1 MLLKPEATGRP
12 GGQGTIGEG
21 DLRVTDAAIAAA
33 SVDVVLHG
41 VPIVRGA
48 SFAVRPGEMV
58 AILGNNGSGKTTLMR
73 ALLGLVPHHGEISL
87 FGTRLE
93 EFRTWN
99 RIGYVPQ
106 RGGILVQQATAREVV
121 ASGRLGTRRPFLPA
135 SAADRAAVDA
145 ALAEVGLADRAR
157 YPFVRLSGGQQQRVL
172 IARALA
178 TGADLM
184 VWDEPLAGVDQKTQE
199 LLAGVAARLKDRGA
213 TIVMVLHELGCFRK
227 LIDRS
232 IVLADG
238 RVMPPGYSHHEHD
251 HGHDDEPGHDHAE
264 HDHRAVHGGH
274 EVDELERPHT
284 THTGLEEVG

>member
-1 MLLKPEATGRP
+1 MLLNDEPTSTVAAAT
-12 GGQGTIGEG
+12 T
-21 DLRVTDAAIAAA
+21 TADAAVTAA
-33 SVDVVLHG
+33 SVDVVLNG
-41 VPIVRGA
+41 VPIVREA
-48 SFAVRPGEMV
+48 SLEIRPGEMV

-73 ALLGLVPHHGEISL
+73 ALLGLVPHRGRIAL
-87 FGTRLE
+87 FGTDLHD
-93 EFRTWN
+93 FRDW
-99 RIGYVPQ
+99 RRVGYVPQ

-121 ASGRLGTRRPFLPA
+121 ASGRLSRRRAFLPA
-135 SAADRAAVDA
+135 SAADRRAVDD

-184 VWDEPLAGVDQKTQE
+184 LWDEPLAGVDRNTQE
-199 LLAGVAARLKDRGA
+199 LLAGVAGRLKARGA
-213 TIVMVLHELGCFRK
+213 TIVMVLHELGCFRP

-251 HGHDDEPGHDHAE
+251 HDDHDHDHE
-264 HDHRAVHGGH
+264 GHDHRAAHGGH
-274 EVDELERPHT
+274 EIDEVERPHT
-284 THTGLEEVG
+284 TRTGLEVG

>member
-1 MLLKPEATGRP
+1 MLLTEAP
-12 GGQGTIGEG
+12 AS
-21 DLRVTDAAIAAA
+21 TDAVVEAA
-33 SVDVVLHG
+33 SVDVVLNG
-41 VPIVRGA
+41 IPIVRGA
-48 SFAVRPGEMV
+48 SLEIRPGEMV

-73 ALLGLVPHHGEISL
+73 ALLGLIPHQGEISL
-87 FGTRLE
+87 FGTPLDHFTDWSRL
-93 EFRTWN
+93 
-99 RIGYVPQ
+99 GYVPQ

-135 SAADRAAVDA
+135 SAADRKAVDA
-145 ALAEVGLADRAR
+145 ALAEVGLADRAG

-184 VWDEPLAGVDQKTQE
+184 VWDEPLAGVDRNTQE
-199 LLAGVAARLKDRGA
+199 LLAGVAARLKQRGA
-213 TIVMVLHELGCFRK
+213 TIVMVLHELGCFRP
-227 LIDRS
+227 LIDRT

-251 HGHDDEPGHDHAE
+251 HGHADEPGHDHSD

-274 EVDELERPHT
+274 ETGELERPHT
-284 THTGLEEVG
+284 THTGLEEVN

>member
-1 MLLKPEATGRP
+1 MLLTEAP
-12 GGQGTIGEG
+12 AS
-21 DLRVTDAAIAAA
+21 TDAVVEAA
-33 SVDVVLHG
+33 SVDVVLNG

-48 SFAVRPGEMV
+48 SLKIRPGEMV

-73 ALLGLVPHHGEISL
+73 ALLGLIPHRGEISL
-87 FGTRLE
+87 FGTPLDDFTDWSRL
-93 EFRTWN
+93 
-99 RIGYVPQ
+99 GYVPQ

-121 ASGRLGTRRPFLPA
+121 SSGRLGTRRPFLPA
-135 SAADRAAVDA
+135 SAADRTAVDA
-145 ALAEVGLADRAR
+145 ALAEVGLADRAG

-184 VWDEPLAGVDQKTQE
+184 VWDEPLAGVDRNTQE
-199 LLAGVAARLKDRGA
+199 LLAGVAARLKQRGA
-213 TIVMVLHELGCFRK
+213 TIVMVLHELGCFRP
-227 LIDRS
+227 LIDRT

-251 HGHDDEPGHDHAE
+251 HGHEDEPGHDHSD

-274 EVDELERPHT
+274 ETGELERPRT
-284 THTGLEEVG
+284 THTGLEEVS

>member
-1 MLLKPEATGRP
+1 MLLTSEPVPDRP
-12 GGQGTIGEG
+12 
-21 DLRVTDAAIAAA
+21 VIAAT
-33 SVDVVLHG
+33 SVDVVLG
-41 VPIVRGA
+41 GIPIVRGA
-48 SFAVRPGEMV
+48 SLEIAHGEMV

-73 ALLGLVPHHGEISL
+73 ALMGLVPHRGNIAL
-87 FGTRLE
+87 FGTELG
-93 EFRTWN
+93 EFRSWD
-99 RIGYVPQ
+99 RVGYVPQ

-121 ASGRLGTRRPFLPA
+121 ASGRLGHRRAFMPE
-135 SAADRAAVDA
+135 SAADKSAIKA

-184 VWDEPLAGVDQKTQE
+184 AWDEPLAGVDNATQE
-199 LLAGVAARLKDRGA
+199 LLAGVVTRLKAEGT
-213 TIVMVLHELGCFRK
+213 TIVVVLHELGCFRD

-238 RVMPPGYSHHEHD
+238 RVMPPGYDHHDQDHD
-251 HGHDDEPGHDHAE
+251 HD

-274 EVDELERPHT
+274 EVAELERPR
-284 THTGLEEVG
+284 THPTGLEVG